1 MEIKTISAGFFKNT
15 LLKNGVWNL
24 AGYILPTLI
33 AIPSLGYIARVLGVE
48 QFGLFTLSM
57 AVVGYASIFDGGISR
72 ATIREIAIHNENE
85 NEKLKIISCSTISVF
100 MLSIAG
106 SLLLYLFSGYSG
118 TLLNISSYLQGEFNS
133 SIKLLVI
140 ALPLMLVNQV
150 WLAILAGE
158 EKFKLLTLQKTI
170 SNTLLT
176 GLPAVLV
183 FYGHSLYFAVMGLL
197 LGRMG
202 ALIVS
207 FFASKRLIILAGLC
221 FDREVLG
228 RLFSIGGWITVSNI
242 VSPIMSY
249 FDRFFLSNQIGAQFV
264 AYYTAPSEG
273 IARATIIPNALA
285 TALFPRVSSEKK
297 TEHKKSIVRLSYF
310 IMLMCV
316 VPISLFVFIFSE
328 KIMTVWM
335 GSDFGDTSSTI
346 LRILIIGYIFNS
358 LAQIPFATIQAS
370 GKARITA
377 MLHLIE
383 LVPYLLLMIIAVKYF
398 GITGAAIVWSSRM
411 IVDFFLL
418 FMLNNRV
425 INNK

>member
-1 MEIKTISAGFFKNT
+1 M
-15 LLKNGVWNL
+15 
-24 AGYILPTLI
+24 
-33 AIPSLGYIARVLGVE
+33 
-48 QFGLFTLSM
+48 
-57 AVVGYASIFDGGISR
+57 
-72 ATIREIAIHNENE
+72 
-85 NEKLKIISCSTISVF
+85 
-100 MLSIAG
+100 
-106 SLLLYLFSGYSG
+106 
-118 TLLNISSYLQGEFNS
+118 
-133 SIKLLVI
+133 
-140 ALPLMLVNQV
+140 
-150 WLAILAGE
+150 
-158 EKFKLLTLQKTI
+158 
-170 SNTLLT
+170 
-176 GLPAVLV
+176 
-183 FYGHSLYFAVMGLL
+183 
-197 LGRMG
+197 
-202 ALIVS
+202 
-207 FFASKRLIILAGLC
+207 
-221 FDREVLG
+221 
-228 RLFSIGGWITVSNI
+228 
-242 VSPIMSY
+242 
-249 FDRFFLSNQIGAQFV
+249 SNQIGAQFV